1 MSDEEYPEFT
11 AAPAAP
17 ETEGTDYGPPLA
29 LLGGLL
35 VLAGFGL
42 GLQAY
47 LAMSEGVVNSEYG
60 GLQDQ
65 FNLGLLVIV
74 GGILLSAFSG
84 LGTVMRSAFGAL
96 LGGGGD

>member
-17 ETEGTDYGPPLA
+17 EPEATDYGTPLA
-29 LLGGLL
+29 ILGGLL

-47 LAMSEGVVNSEYG
+47 MAMSDGLLTSEYG
-60 GLQDQ
+60 DQQDQ
-65 FNLGLLVIV
+65 FNLGLLVMV
-74 GGILLSAFSG
+74 VGILLSAFSG